1 MDLEDGVGGGMTRGG
16 GEGEEGF
23 GGKEGG
29 KGGTGEDIAVITER
43 EINFISTFSVFSL
56 VVLSIQ
62 FQELL
67 YVRV

>member
-1 MDLEDGVGGGMTRGG
+1 MGGDDQRG

-43 EINFISTFSVFSL
+43 EINFILTFSVFSL

>member
-1 MDLEDGVGGGMTRGG
+1 MNRGR

-43 EINFISTFSVFSL
+43 EINLISTFSVFSL

>member
-1 MDLEDGVGGGMTRGG
+1 MGGDDQRGRG
-16 GEGEEGF
+16 RGRGF
-23 GGKEGG
+23 WG

-43 EINFISTFSVFSL
+43 EINLISTFSVFSL

>member
-1 MDLEDGVGGGMTRGG
+1 MTRGG
-16 GEGEEGF
+16 GEGGGGGGGGEGEEGV

-29 KGGTGEDIAVITER
+29 KGGTGEDIAVITEW